1 MLGLLATLVAQAAT
15 FDPQMTWRTIRTEHF
30 EITFHQGLEEVADEF
45 AREVEPIYDTM
56 TDEIR
61 WRPRA
66 RTQVVLVDRTDS
78 ANGYA
83 SVVPYNSIVIYV
95 TAPQEDSTLSNYE
108 DWSSA
113 IMTHELT
120 HVLHMDSNHGIVRLA
135 RAVVGR
141 IATTNDVSP
150 LWMIEGLAT
159 FQETRH
165 TAGGRGRTPFVDM
178 IKRTSV
184 IEDAFPPLGNLD
196 GLQPKPPS
204 GNLRYLFGQ
213 DFMQFVADETG
224 EDVWTKWVHTYGSWV
239 PFWLPSQRV
248 FGRSI
253 RGLYRDWRVE
263 MEARYAQQLDDAER
277 VAPFTPTRR
286 VSDAEASCSAPSF
299 SPNGQQLVWSC
310 YDLRTGSAIWTARPD
325 GSHAEV
331 LEQDRGAKNFTWRSD
346 SQAFV
351 YASSHTINRFNVWS
365 DVYLYTL
372 ESGSTTALTNG
383 ARARDPDFSPDGQ
396 RLVMVTN
403 QAEHNQLE
411 VATVDRRRV
420 ALTQHADH
428 TQLSTP
434 RHAPDGRSLALSAWT
449 DGKRDLWLYSP
460 DGEPLRR
467 LTLDQVIDRDPFWSP
482 DGRWLYF
489 SSDRTGIPNIFAIEI
504 ATERVWQVTNLRTG
518 ATKPSVSADGKT
530 LGVQL
535 YSQDGWEVH
544 LVDLDPSTYI
554 DWGPLPVPVGPHPP
568 LAELVRPVEL
578 PELAPL
584 PDDEPEEPRGRRRR
598 RTARSPDVRRTQAC
612 STWKSFAELTPG
624 VPAPRAFAADCLRQ
638 SPGERVDNF
647 DMTDVEEAFGEEQ
660 EIDWFIEP
668 RRYNPLRTLAP
679 RYVLPYVQT
688 TPFAPSETFDFLPF
702 AVQGTLASSGADPLR
717 HFLWSGALSYRTDVD
732 FLGGGV
738 ALTYNRFLP
747 VYSVGYSRGAAR
759 SAFLNVV
766 APDENGEPAV
776 FATDTSYW
784 EGRDSVFASVAYPYR
799 PRVTVFGRYTLSF
812 RDNLFD
818 LPESTYLPTVPIRG
832 RLGTLSGGWRYSW
845 SQPTA
850 YAISSEDARV
860 FNLIGSLSH
869 PWLGTSVKADGL
881 TGAAGT
887 EVGLTVAQ
895 LTAELREYR
904 VVPFLP
910 NHVVA
915 AKLGGGYTLGA
926 NQFLGNYQLGG
937 SFGDSAFVT
946 TPDSVRMLRG
956 YALGSDI
963 GDRYWLTSLEYR
975 FPILQVQRGVDTLP
989 VYWRNISGAVFVD
1002 AGNAF
1007 TEVTEPGD
1015 AFDGSLVGV
1024 GAELTTRWALG
1035 WGSYVTARMG
1045 YGVGLTPTE
1054 RGRYLPTDP
1063 RAFYFQL
1070 GGSF

>member
-1 MLGLLATLVAQAAT
+1 MLGLLAALVAQAAT

-30 EITFHQGLEEVADEF
+30 EITFHQGLEEVADEL
-45 AREVEPIYDTM
+45 AREIEPIYDTM
-56 TDEIR
+56 TTEVR

-66 RTQVVLVDRTDS
+66 RTQVTLVDRTDA

-83 SVVPYNSIVIYV
+83 SVVPYNNIVLYV
-95 TAPQEDSTLSNYE
+95 TAPQEDSSLSNYE

-113 IMTHELT
+113 ITTHELT
-120 HVLHMDSNHGIVRLA
+120 HVLHMDTNHGVVRLA

-141 IATTNDVSP
+141 VATTNDVSP
-150 LWMIEGLAT
+150 WWMIEGFAT

-165 TAGGRGRTPFVDM
+165 TNGGRGRTPYVDM

-184 IEDAFPPLGNLD
+184 VEDAFPRLGDLD
-196 GLQPKPPS
+196 GLQPKPPA

-239 PFWLPSQRV
+239 PFWLPTKRV
-248 FGRSI
+248 FGRSL
-253 RGLYRDWRVE
+253 RSLYADWE
-263 MEARYAQQLDDAER
+263 LELQQRYARQLEEAGE
-277 VAPFTPTRR
+277 AMPFSETQRISEPQ
-286 VSDAEASCSAPSF
+286 ASCGAPAF
-299 SPNGQQLVWSC
+299 APDGQRLVWSC
-310 YDLRTGSAIWTARPD
+310 YDLRTGSAIWTAGPD
-325 GSHAEV
+325 GSDPEV
-331 LEQDRGAKNFTWRSD
+331 LVQDRGAKNFTWRSD
-346 SQAFV
+346 GEAFV
-351 YASSHTINRFNVWS
+351 YASSHTVNRFNVWS
-365 DVYLYTL
+365 DIYLYTL
-372 ESGSTTALTNG
+372 ASGSTTALTNG
-383 ARARDPDFSPDGQ
+383 ARARDPDFSPDGE
-396 RLVMVTN
+396 RLLMVTN
-403 QAEHNQLE
+403 EAERNQLE

-420 ALTQHADH
+420 ALTDFDDH

-434 RHAPDGRSLALSAWT
+434 RHAPDGRSLALSVWQ
-449 DGKRDLWLYSP
+449 DGQRDLWLYSP
-460 DGEPLRR
+460 DGDPLRR
-467 LTLDQVIDRDPFWSP
+467 LTVDQVMDRDPAWSP
-482 DGRWLYF
+482 DGRWLFF
-489 SSDRTGIPNIFAIEI
+489 SSDRTGIPNLFAIEI
-504 ATERVWQVTNLRTG
+504 ASERLFQVTNLRTG
-518 ATKPSVSADGKT
+518 ATKPHVSPDGRT
-530 LGVQL
+530 LAMQV
-535 YSQDGWEVH
+535 YSHDGWEVH
-544 LVDLDPSTYI
+544 LLPLEPDSWL

-568 LAELVRPVEL
+568 LSELVHPVDL
-578 PELAPL
+578 PELPQRAGSA
-584 PDDEPEEPRGRRRR
+584 EVARVPRKGRARR
-598 RTARSPDVRRTQAC
+598 AVDVQRAHAC
-612 STWKSFAELTPG
+612 SAWQAFQYTTPG
-624 VPAPRAFAADCLRQ
+624 VPAPRAFQADCLQ
-638 SPGERVDNF
+638 SPGERIDNF
-647 DMTDVEEAFGEEQ
+647 DMTDVEEAYGEEQ
-660 EIDWFIEP
+660 DIDWHIEP
-668 RRYNPLRTLAP
+668 KRYNPLRTLAP

-688 TPFAPSETFDFLPF
+688 TPFAPSDTFDFLPF
-702 AVQGTLASSGADPLR
+702 ALQGTLASSGSDPLQ
-717 HFLWSGALSYRTDVD
+717 HVLWSGALTYRTDVD
-732 FLGGGV
+732 FLGGG
-738 ALTYNRFLP
+738 AAITWNRHLP
-747 VYSVGYSRGAAR
+747 VYSVGYSRGAVR
-759 SAFLNVV
+759 SAFINRVGE
-766 APDENGEPAV
+766 DENGEPAL

-784 EGRDSVFASVAYPYR
+784 ESRDSVFASVSYPYR

-812 RDNLFD
+812 RDNLFE
-818 LPESTYLPTVPIRG
+818 LPEDTYLPTVPIRG

-850 YAISSEDARV
+850 YAISQEDARV
-860 FNLIGSLSH
+860 FSLIGSVSH

-881 TGAAGT
+881 TGAPGT

-895 LTAELREYR
+895 LTTELREYR
-904 VVPFLP
+904 VLPFLP

-975 FPILQVQRGVDTLP
+975 FPLLQVQHGVATWP
-989 VYWRNISGAVFVD
+989 VFWRNLSGAVFVD

-1007 TEVTEPGD
+1007 TDAQDLGD

-1035 WGSYVTARMG
+1035 WGSFVTARMG
-1045 YGVGLTPTE
+1045 YGIGLTPTE